1 MSLLYDFIE
10 KSIEVFMDDFF
21 VFGETFHKYLHN
33 LEQFHEMCEETNLVL
48 NQEKCYL
55 VVQEGIVLGHRVS
68 NKGLEVDKAK
78 IDVLEKLP
86 PSTNVKVVRSFLG
99 HAGFYRRFIEDFS
112 HIPKTLYKLLQH
124 DIYNFL
130 STGASYNSGR

>member
-1 MSLLYDFIE
+1 M
-10 KSIEVFMDDFF
+10 
-21 VFGETFHKYLHN
+21 
-33 LEQFHEMCEETNLVL
+33 
-48 NQEKCYL
+48 
-55 VVQEGIVLGHRVS
+55 VQEGIVLGHRVS

-112 HIPKTLYKLLQH
+112 HIPKTLYKLLQQ